1 MNNTRIDWC
10 DCTWNPVT
18 GCLNGCDYCYARS
31 IAKRFG
37 GRWDETVNR
46 SLGADGGIH
55 EVEAQMTRHTSGKN
69 RCVPVHS
76 VAAPYPFG
84 FDPTFHSYRL
94 DEPLKKQKGQ
104 NIFVCSMADLF
115 GRWVPTRWIV
125 EVLDACRKA
134 PQHNYLFL
142 TKFPERYVE
151 LDHLALLPHE
161 ENFWY
166 GATTTNVDQMEW
178 AADSI
183 GNLPKSCN
191 TFLSIEPL
199 VEDITCSI
207 GWLSSMIQ
215 SSVPYFKWIIIG
227 AMTGPGSE
235 SRQPC
240 REWVEKIV
248 EDAKNELSPFYPI
261 PVFMKDNLRKV
272 WGRDLI
278 QEFPEKLEAQG

>member
-10 DCTWNPVT
+10 DSTWNPVT
-18 GCLNGCDYCYARS
+18 GCKGGCDYCYARS
-31 IAKRFG
+31 IANRFG
-37 GRWDETVNR
+37 GWT
-46 SLGADGGIH
+46 
-55 EVEAQMTRHTSGKN
+55 TSGVKTTQN
-69 RCVPVHS
+69 FFSDPPVLDS
-76 VAAPYPFG
+76 PLLLERKSGKVVKAPYPFA
-84 FDPTFHSYRL
+84 FTPTFHRYRL
-94 DEPLKKQKGQ
+94 EEPLKKRKGQ
-104 NIFVCSMADLF
+104 NIFVGSMADLF
-115 GRWVPTRWIV
+115 GRWVPTKWIV
-125 EVLDACRKA
+125 EVLDICREA

-142 TKFPERYVE
+142 TKFPERYAE
-151 LDHLALLPHE
+151 LDHMALLPHE

-227 AMTGPGSE
+227 AMTGPRSE

>member
-10 DCTWNPVT
+10 DSTWNPVT
-18 GCLNGCDYCYARS
+18 GCKGGCDYCYARS
-31 IAKRFG
+31 IANRFSGWTTG
-37 GRWDETVNR
+37 GVKTTQNFFSDPPVLDSPLLLERK
-46 SLGADGGIH
+46 
-55 EVEAQMTRHTSGKN
+55 SGK
-69 RCVPVHS
+69 VVK
-76 VAAPYPFG
+76 APYPFA
-84 FDPTFHSYRL
+84 FTPTFHRYRL
-94 DEPLKKQKGQ
+94 EEPLKNRKGQ
-104 NIFVCSMADLF
+104 NIFVGSMADLF

-125 EVLDACRKA
+125 EVLDTCRRA

-166 GATTTNVDQMEW
+166 GATITNAEQMKR

-183 GNLPKSCN
+183 GQLPQEVRS
-191 TFLSIEPL
+191 FFSMEPL
-199 VEDITCSI
+199 MENVAESEWWKLAFN
-207 GWLSSMIQ
+207 GA
-215 SSVPYFKWIIIG
+215 YANWIIIG

-240 REWVEKIV
+240 RGWVEKIV
-248 EDAKNELSPFYPI
+248 DDAKNELSPFYPI

>member
-10 DCTWNPVT
+10 DSTWNPVT
-18 GCLNGCDYCYARS
+18 GCKGGCDYCYARS
-31 IAKRFG
+31 IANRFG
-37 GRWDETVNR
+37 GWTT
-46 SLGADGGIH
+46 GGVKTTQNFFSDPPVLDSPLLL
-55 EVEAQMTRHTSGKN
+55 ERKSGK
-69 RCVPVHS
+69 VVK
-76 VAAPYPFG
+76 APYPFA
-84 FDPTFHSYRL
+84 FTPTFHRYRL
-94 DEPLKKQKGQ
+94 EEPLKKRKGQ
-104 NIFVCSMADLF
+104 NIFVGSMADLF
-115 GRWVPTRWIV
+115 GRWVPTKWIV
-125 EVLDACRKA
+125 EVLDICREA

-166 GATTTNVDQMEW
+166 GATITNAKQMKR

-183 GNLPKSCN
+183 GQLRQEVRS
-191 TFLSIEPL
+191 FFSMEPL
-199 VEDITCSI
+199 MEDVARSEAWEMAYN
-207 GWLSSMIQ
+207 GA
-215 SSVPYFKWIIIG
+215 YANWIIIG

-235 SRQPC
+235 SQQPC
-240 REWVEKIV
+240 REWVERIV
-248 EDAKNELSPFYPI
+248 DDVKNELSPFYPI

>member
-10 DCTWNPVT
+10 DSTWNPVT
-18 GCLNGCDYCYARS
+18 GCKGGCDYCYARS
-31 IAKRFG
+31 IANRFG
-37 GRWDETVNR
+37 GWTT
-46 SLGADGGIH
+46 GGVKTTQNFFSDPPVLDSPLLL
-55 EVEAQMTRHTSGKN
+55 ERKSGK
-69 RCVPVHS
+69 VVK
-76 VAAPYPFG
+76 APYPFA
-84 FDPTFHSYRL
+84 FTPTFHRYRL
-94 DEPLKKQKGQ
+94 EEPLKKQKGQ
-104 NIFVCSMADLF
+104 NIFVGSMSDLF
-115 GRWVPTRWIV
+115 GRWVPTKWIV
-125 EVLDACRKA
+125 EVLDICRKA

-166 GATTTNVDQMEW
+166 GATITNAKQMKR

-183 GNLPKSCN
+183 GQLRQEVRS
-191 TFLSIEPL
+191 FFSMEPL
-199 VEDITCSI
+199 MEDVARSEAWEMSYN
-207 GWLSSMIQ
+207 GA
-215 SSVPYFKWIIIG
+215 YANWIIIG

-235 SRQPC
+235 SQQPC
-240 REWVEKIV
+240 REWVERIV
-248 EDAKNELSPFYPI
+248 DDAKNELSPFYPI

>member
-1 MNNTRIDWC
+1 MEKSKIEWC
-10 DCTWNPVT
+10 DSTWNPVT
-18 GCLNGCDYCYARS
+18 GCKGGCDYCYARS
-31 IAKRFG
+31 IANRFG
-37 GRWDETVNR
+37 GWTT
-46 SLGADGGIH
+46 GGVKTTQNFFSDPPVLDSPLLL
-55 EVEAQMTRHTSGKN
+55 ERKSGKA
-69 RCVPVHS
+69 VK
-76 VAAPYPFG
+76 APYPFA
-84 FDPTFHSYRL
+84 FSPTFHRYRL
-94 DEPLKKQKGQ
+94 EEPLKKRKGQ
-104 NIFVCSMADLF
+104 NIFVGSMADLF
-115 GRWVPTRWIV
+115 GRGVPTKWIV
-125 EVLDACRKA
+125 EVLDICREA

-166 GATTTNVDQMEW
+166 GATITNAKQMKR

-183 GNLPKSCN
+183 GQLRQEVRS
-191 TFLSIEPL
+191 FFSMEPL
-199 VEDITCSI
+199 MEDVARSEAWEMSYN
-207 GWLSSMIQ
+207 GA
-215 SSVPYFKWIIIG
+215 YANWIIIG

-235 SRQPC
+235 SQQPC